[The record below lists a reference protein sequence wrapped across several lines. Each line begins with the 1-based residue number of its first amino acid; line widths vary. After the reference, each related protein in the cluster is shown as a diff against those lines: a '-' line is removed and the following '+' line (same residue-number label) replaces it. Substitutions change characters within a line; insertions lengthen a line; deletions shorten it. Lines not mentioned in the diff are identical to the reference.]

1 MLPLTRAAP
10 DIGRRSVLWGGL
22 VSTLTALTPG
32 NARARQESGQTFVMV
47 HGAWHGGWCRQRV
60 AEVLRGRGHDVYTPT
75 LTGLGERSHLLGQS
89 IDLNTHVKDVRAV
102 LEYEDLHDVVLVGH
116 SYGGFVVTAVAALA
130 PELLSRI
137 IYLDAFLPDPG
148 QSFLDM
154 IGVERIETIAK
165 GGAVARMLTVAE
177 LGIEDS
183 EDAKWVASRLT
194 PQPAN
199 KFATSLDY
207 DLRPLERIEQ
217 TFVQSSPLF
226 ADQATRAR
234 GRGMRMHNMGN
245 AGHNVMVTQ
254 PEHLADILEA
264 AGS

>member
-47 HGAWHGGWCRQRV
+47 HGAWHGGWCWQRV

-116 SYGGFVVTAVAALA
+116 SYGGLRRRSSASAA
-130 PELLSRI
+130 R
-137 IYLDAFLPDPG
+137 LP
-148 QSFLDM
+148 
-154 IGVERIETIAK
+154 
-165 GGAVARMLTVAE
+165 
-177 LGIEDS
+177 
-183 EDAKWVASRLT
+183 
-194 PQPAN
+194 
-199 KFATSLDY
+199 
-207 DLRPLERIEQ
+207 
-217 TFVQSSPLF
+217 
-226 ADQATRAR
+226 
-234 GRGMRMHNMGN
+234 
-245 AGHNVMVTQ
+245 
-254 PEHLADILEA
+254 
-264 AGS
+264 